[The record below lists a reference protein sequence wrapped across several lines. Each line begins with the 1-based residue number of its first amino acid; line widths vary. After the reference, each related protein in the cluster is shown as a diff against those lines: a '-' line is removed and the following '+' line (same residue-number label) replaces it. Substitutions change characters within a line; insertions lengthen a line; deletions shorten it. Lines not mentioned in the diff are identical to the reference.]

1 MSDLQSCS
9 VWQTNGLYLKLI
21 NGFQRLCAVGESFF
35 EVLAVGDPELRQP
48 REHFPLFGHQL
59 KRFGVNSVFKHVNCV
74 TEKIMACYKT
84 NQHIMLTAVR
94 ANFLCCD
101 FVNSPS
107 KTNLAT
113 KKVPRFMSL
122 CRKQNTPDTSSRSFS
137 IVWLKLPVFSW
148 WFVCVWSFK
157 KIMISIN

>member
-48 REHFPLFGHQL
+48 REHFPLFGHQP

-113 KKVPRFMSL
+113 KKVPRFIVALQETEYTRHVFPLLFDRLIKTACVLMVVCL
-122 CRKQNTPDTSSRSFS
+122 C
-137 IVWLKLPVFSW
+137 LVF
-148 WFVCVWSFK
+148 
-157 KIMISIN
+157 

>member
-59 KRFGVNSVFKHVNCV
+59 KRFGVNLVFKHVNCV

-113 KKVPRFMSL
+113 KKVPRFIVALQETEYTRHVFPPLFDRLIKPACVLMVVCL
-122 CRKQNTPDTSSRSFS
+122 CF
-137 IVWLKLPVFSW
+137 VF
-148 WFVCVWSFK
+148 
-157 KIMISIN
+157 

>member
-113 KKVPRFMSL
+113 KKVPRFIVALQETEYTRHVFPLLFDRLIKPACVLMVVCL
-122 CRKQNTPDTSSRSFS
+122 CF
-137 IVWLKLPVFSW
+137 VF
-148 WFVCVWSFK
+148 
-157 KIMISIN
+157 